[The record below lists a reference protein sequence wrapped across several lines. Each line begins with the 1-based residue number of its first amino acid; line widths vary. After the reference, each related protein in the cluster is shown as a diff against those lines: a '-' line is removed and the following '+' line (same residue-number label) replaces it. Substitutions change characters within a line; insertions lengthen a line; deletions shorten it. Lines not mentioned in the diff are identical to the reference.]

1 MRRTGRTTR
10 LFHAI
15 VVMGLGTASAAGC
28 GGSVA
33 VKSPSD
39 ASEDTAED
47 ALSDSHLVFGDD
59 ATFNLPDAAGADAND
74 AAPDAIPAAADAA
87 VDHWVPWPPVIA

>member
-1 MRRTGRTTR
+1 
-10 LFHAI
+10 
-15 VVMGLGTASAAGC
+15 MGLGTASAAGC

-59 ATFNLPDAAGADAND
+59 ATFNLHDPAGADAND
-74 AAPDAIPAAADAA
+74 AGPEGAPDAIPAAADAA
-87 VDHWVPWPPVIA
+87 VDHWVPYPPVIA